1 MNTIKILIIFLT
13 FSLSSYSQQLSLTD
27 AITEALENNYNIKI
41 SNARQEIANINNSWG
56 AAGRYPYVN
65 LSAIS
70 SNAIDNNTD
79 EDFSL
84 NQLTGEAAV
93 NWTLFDGFAVQIN
106 KQRFEELEQQSKQN
120 TAILVESTIQSVVL
134 AYYNTLLQK
143 EKLTVFNEIMSLSE
157 DRYKQTKVRK
167 ELGSAVTYD
176 LLQAENA
183 YLSDRSNYL
192 LQEVNYKNALRD
204 LMFIMADKSDV
215 TYELTGKFEA
225 IPKNYNITDLQS
237 QLMDNNKTLQ
247 NQYIN
252 QHLLENAVASAQS
265 SFYPTLN
272 FRSGVSH
279 RSTKRD
285 FENRGI
291 VEQDATNIY
300 GNFTLTFNLFSG
312 GSKRRA
318 LQIAKIK
325 EEIGV
330 VEIEQIKQDLSYRLR
345 NMFELYLVRKE
356 LLDLANKN
364 LNAAKL
370 NLSISKDK
378 FESGVI
384 NSFNY
389 RDIQNLY
396 LNASQQKLEAI
407 YNFIDTH
414 TALLRMVGG
423 IVQEYE

>member
-1 MNTIKILIIFLT
+1 MNTIKTLIIFLT

-27 AITEALENNYNIKI
+27 AITEALENNYNINI

-93 NWTLFDGFAVQIN
+93 NWTLFDGFSVRIN

-134 AYYNTLLQK
+134 AYYNALLQK

-157 DRYKQTKVRK
+157 DRYKQTEVRK

-204 LMFIMADKSDV
+204 LKFIMADKSDV

-252 QHLLENAVASAQS
+252 QHLLENAVASAQG

-356 LLDLANKN
+356 LLDLANNN